1 MAIVERPVHLMTT
14 EPGKKMMRTACAV
27 LWLLCAIPARA
38 VADPPPMPRATGA
51 FLALSV
57 ADLDAS
63 ARWYAEAL
71 GLRVVLRTPKHDKSA
86 AVVLEGAGLIVELI
100 KHDESVPLR
109 TAAPAATN
117 NILVQGIV
125 KAGAIVEDFD
135 GLVATLRARH
145 VRIAFGPYPARA
157 GTRAN
162 VIIEDNAGNLV
173 QFFGDSLPGSEPGRP
188 R

>member
-1 MAIVERPVHLMTT
+1 
-14 EPGKKMMRTACAV
+14 MRTACVV
-27 LWLLCAIPARA
+27 LCLSCAIPGRA

-51 FLALSV
+51 FLAVSV

-63 ARWYAEAL
+63 ARWYTEAF
-71 GLRVVLRTPKHDKSA
+71 GLHVVLRTPRHEKSA

-100 KHDESVPLR
+100 KHDESVPLH
-109 TAAPAATN
+109 TAAPAVTN

-125 KAGAIVEDFD
+125 KTGAIVEDFN

-157 GTRAN
+157 AARAN
-162 VIIEDNAGNLV
+162 LIIEDNAGNLI
-173 QFFGDSLPGSEPGRP
+173 QFFGDSLPGSVSGRP

>member
-1 MAIVERPVHLMTT
+1 
-14 EPGKKMMRTACAV
+14 MRTTCVALC
-27 LWLLCAIPARA
+27 LSCAIPVGV
-38 VADPPPMPRATGA
+38 VAGAPPMPRAIGA
-51 FLALSV
+51 FLAVSV

-86 AVVLEGAGLIVELI
+86 AVVLEGPGLIVELI

-109 TAAPAATN
+109 TAAPPVTN

-135 GLVATLRARH
+135 GLVATLRARN
-145 VRIAFGPYPARA
+145 VRIAFGPYPAR
-157 GTRAN
+157 
-162 VIIEDNAGNLV
+162 
-173 QFFGDSLPGSEPGRP
+173 
-188 R
+188 

>member
-1 MAIVERPVHLMTT
+1 
-14 EPGKKMMRTACAV
+14 MRTTYVV
-27 LWLLCAIPARA
+27 LCLSCAIGMGA
-38 VADPPPMPRATGA
+38 VAHAEPMPRATGA

-63 ARWYAEAL
+63 ARWYNEAL

-173 QFFGDSLPGSEPGRP
+173 QFFGDSLPGSEPGRW
-188 R
+188 